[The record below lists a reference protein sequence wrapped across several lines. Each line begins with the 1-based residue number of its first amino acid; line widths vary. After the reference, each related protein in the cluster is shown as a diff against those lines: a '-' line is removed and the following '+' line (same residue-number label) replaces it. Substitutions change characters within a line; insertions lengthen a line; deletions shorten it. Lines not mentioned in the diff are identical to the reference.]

1 MIGIDGHSREGRVML
16 VSENGVSLVLGIN
29 GFLGGYLGHI
39 PVMWDARRAEFIE
52 IIEGQRV
59 SIQPVDG

>member
-1 MIGIDGHSREGRVML
+1 ML